1 MATYTLSSTLVN
13 DPSYAQIGSFSLAPG
28 DTIVNRINYTS
39 GTGVSIVSETG
50 GSPALGV
57 NQATNASG
65 YATFSYTTTTA
76 DASSSLYFYFWGA
89 DGNPYWNNITNFRG
103 KVLITVSAAAAC
115 NAAAQGSI
123 TGISVASTESPTPA
137 CTVQGPTAA
146 ANCTLFSRART
157 LAQVAAGTDTFYYSG
172 LTPGTST
179 TVRGETYQFEVVTGG
194 FVSSPVTFQFT
205 VPYLSTDLTVGVG
218 TAEVVADN
226 DGNWTQTV
234 TGHDNETSHNNY
246 RVYSGTT
253 PLMRAPPLSHQ
264 FLNTGV
270 GGSTISNTWTGNA
283 PAVNETITYNLY
295 GGRTAS
301 SGGSGI
307 PGFAPTGTTFTV
319 TRAAATHN
327 ESATNGTYFDN
338 DLSTGA
344 IHAATLSNLSN
355 GFYYNINKDSNT
367 SGSYLSTWTDDAAT
381 TKTVTDTSASVPSGT
396 GTTSTTYYLWR
407 SAASNGGSPTYTG
420 VSYTR
425 SLANYDRFSFQ
436 LDEVPLSGT
445 DTEFT
450 QTIGNTIVGHTY
462 YIYSGSSILKQVTA
476 TGTTLTITVNESSL
490 PNTGDT
496 ATHTLKTRSLFNSE
510 PASAYNTGDTY
521 TVIRTGSGE
530 TEEGADSS
538 AYGLEVF
545 NSDESAKL
553 YDTTSRVGRIMKS
566 GRIPSGS
573 GAVAVGGNS
582 GPISVPGLENTTDYQ
597 VIYLPED
604 GGVANTGSGY
614 RATVAKSTNS
624 FTITN
629 FGTVAT
635 AWKYYVIKSGG

>member
-13 DPSYAQIGSFSLAPG
+13 NPSYAQIGSQNLAPG
-28 DTIVNRINYTS
+28 DTIVNRIYYTS

-57 NQATNASG
+57 NQATNSSG

-76 DASSSLYFYFWGA
+76 DANSSLYFYFWGA
-89 DGNPYWNNITNFRG
+89 NGNPYWNNITNFRG
-103 KVLITVSAAAAC
+103 KVLVNVSAGNVC
-115 NAAAQGSI
+115 
-123 TGISVASTESPTPA
+123 SVASSGNLAVAYATT
-137 CTVQGPTAA
+137 TAA
-146 ANCTLFSRART
+146 TTTATLSGITAGTNCTLQTRAT
-157 LAQVAAGTDTFYYSG
+157 AAGTTAGSFSNTTTHTVTRGVTYYFEASNTTF
-172 LTPGTST
+172 
-179 TVRGETYQFEVVTGG
+179 
-194 FVSSPVTFQFT
+194 PVTKQALTST
-205 VPYLSTDLTVGVG
+205 VPYLATDLAVGVG
-218 TAEVVADN
+218 TANVVGAN
-226 DGNWTQTV
+226 DTGAWTQTV
-234 TGHDNETSHNNY
+234 TGIAAGGWYNY
-246 RVYSGTT
+246 RVYTSVS
-253 PLMRAPPLSHQ
+253 PIRALSEENFP
-264 FLNTGV
+264 FLNTRVGDVTIVNDKDSNTPGV
-270 GGSTISNTWTGNA
+270 G
-283 PAVNETITYNLY
+283 ETVTYNLW
-295 GGRTAS
+295 GARTRT

-307 PGFAPTGTTFTV
+307 FDITNPVASFTV
-319 TRAAATHN
+319 TRAVGHS
-327 ESATNGTYFDN
+327 EVIN
-338 DLSTGA
+338 DA
-344 IHAATLSNLSN
+344 
-355 GFYYNINKDSNT
+355 
-367 SGSYLSTWTDDAAT
+367 SGSYYDND
-381 TKTVTDTSASVPSGT
+381 T
-396 GTTSTTYYLWR
+396 GTSGASHSVYISQLTNSWEYAIGDVSANINSPLLDWQAHTVEVKVVPDSSPPADTAKTYYIWR
-407 SAASNGGSPTYTG
+407 RDSSGNNVAQVGTYT
-420 VSYTR
+420 R
-425 SLANYDRFSFQ
+425 ILRNYNRFSFQ

-450 QTIGNTIVGHTY
+450 QTIANGIAGHFY
-462 YIYSGSSILKQVTA
+462 YIYNGNNLRGWASPQSDGTFTINVT
-476 TGTTLTITVNESSL
+476 ESAL
-490 PNTGDT
+490 PNTGNT
-496 ATHTLKTRSLFNSE
+496 ATHTLYSLSAQNS
-510 PASAYNTGDTY
+510 SRTQHYNTAKTY

-573 GAVAVGGNS
+573 GTVAVGGNS

-604 GGVANTGSGY
+604 GGVAATGSGY